1 MRRQEPEKISSRAP
15 KVAQQKPAAVD
26 DALRE
31 QKDNAKAV
39 PHEEQQDIVAEALS
53 DNEVKCRVM
62 SSSMHAQR
70 CLEVRSVCIGVSSGP
85 APGRAPLHR
94 EPSCCCRLAPGGHAG
109 SVAV

>member
-1 MRRQEPEKISSRAP
+1 MRRKEPEKISSRAP

-62 SSSMHAQR
+62 SSNM
-70 CLEVRSVCIGVSSGP
+70 RSAAWRYGPFVLVFLQAPPQAGPPCIGNP
-85 APGRAPLHR
+85 
-94 EPSCCCRLAPGGHAG
+94 
-109 SVAV
+109 VAAAA